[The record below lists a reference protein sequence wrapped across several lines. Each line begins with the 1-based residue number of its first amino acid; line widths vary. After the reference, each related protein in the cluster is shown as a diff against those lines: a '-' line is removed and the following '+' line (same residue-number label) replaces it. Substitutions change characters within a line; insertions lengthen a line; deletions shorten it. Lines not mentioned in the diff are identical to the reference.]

1 VSDKTIHPSNEHF
14 ERWADTYEDSYMQA
28 LIFDRVHQSVLDLVP
43 GDLQPENIL
52 DVGCGTGRLLRR
64 LGQQFPQAR
73 LNGVDLAEEMIAQA
87 NRLTPGARFY
97 VGQAETLPL
106 PDASVDLVL
115 STMSF
120 HHWADQVQGI
130 RQVARVLRPGGVF
143 ILADAIMPYWLWWIF
158 RHGQH
163 VSARQRG
170 AMFAQAGLAMQ
181 SEQREFWRHLLISV
195 GKKTA
200 PA

>member
-1 VSDKTIHPSNEHF
+1 MSDKTIHPSNEHF
-14 ERWADTYEDSYMQA
+14 ERWANTYEDSYMQA
-28 LIFDRVHQSVLDLVP
+28 LIFDRVHQFVLDLVP

-120 HHWADQVQGI
+120 HHWADQAQGI
-130 RQVARVLRPGGVF
+130 HQVARVLRPGGVF
-143 ILADAIMPYWLWWIF
+143 ILADAVMPYWLWWIF
-158 RHGQH
+158 RHGKH

-170 AMFAQAGLAMQ
+170 AMFAQAGLIMQ
-181 SEQREFWRHLLISV
+181 SEGREFWRHLLISV